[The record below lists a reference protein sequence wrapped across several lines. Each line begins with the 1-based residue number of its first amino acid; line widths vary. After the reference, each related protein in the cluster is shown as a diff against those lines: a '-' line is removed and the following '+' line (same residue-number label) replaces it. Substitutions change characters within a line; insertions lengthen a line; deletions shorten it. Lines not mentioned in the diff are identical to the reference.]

1 MEIRILQGHVWKLT
15 GLLKFCYAH
24 SQLHSH
30 SSPPLK
36 PLLCFHFACCIG
48 LCSAS
53 ELCGH
58 EVNLGRRSQAEIL
71 HDGFQTSVE
80 HCMHSLTKLWKK
92 NLSENQFGNIY
103 CELNL
108 FFHYLDKIG
117 HLFVISISWD
127 GYNPGWVGKNRETL
141 GDYIKS
147 DCKWGYMNDCPT
159 L

>member
-1 MEIRILQGHVWKLT
+1 M
-15 GLLKFCYAH
+15 
-24 SQLHSH
+24 LHWFVQ
-30 SSPPLK
+30 
-36 PLLCFHFACCIG
+36 CFWTLVCWPWSEFRSKITSWN
-48 LCSAS
+48 SAWWIS
-53 ELCGH
+53 
-58 EVNLGRRSQAEIL
+58 NINWTL
-71 HDGFQTSVE
+71 HAFIDKT
-80 HCMHSLTKLWKK
+80 MKT

-108 FFHYLDKIG
+108 FFFHYLDKIG

-159 L
+159 LQLSVGRKWNNELGELPFLWRKKMFPNVLLM